1 MSSQNAALDQLKKFI
16 VDNNIVGTSAGV
28 CIGFAAKDA
37 IQSMVGDVIVPA
49 ALVSL
54 RKLHIDFLKKYL
66 PETSKNSVDLSS
78 FIKQMVSFILIII
91 VSFIFVKLAFEYLL
105 NVDTTTPTSGDK
117 KIDSIH
123 FTTN

>member
-66 PETSKNSVDLSS
+66 PETSKNSVDLGS
-78 FIKQMVSFILIII
+78 FIKQMISFIIILI
-91 VSFIFVKLAFEYLL
+91 VSFIFVKISFDYLL
-105 NVDTTTPTSGDK
+105 NIKSADEKPKNDK
-117 KIDSIH
+117 KDKNGKS
-123 FTTN
+123 